1 MSDIFT
7 PAERSRVMRAVK
19 GEDTAPER
27 IVRSLV
33 HRLGFRFR
41 LQGKNLPGKPDL
53 VLPRHRVV
61 IFVHGCFWHGHGC
74 PRGSRKPKTRADY
87 WRKKIGGNAQRD
99 QRTRRALQRTGWRVL
114 TIWECQTKASQRSR
128 LSARIQRFLVK
139 Q

>member
-1 MSDIFT
+1 MNDVFS

-19 GEDTAPER
+19 GENTAPER

-41 LQGKNLPGKPDL
+41 LQGKDLPGKPDL

-61 IFVHGCFWHGHGC
+61 IFVHGCFWHGHAC

-87 WRKKIGGNAQRD
+87 WEQKFGGNVLRD
-99 QRTRRALQRTGWRVL
+99 QRTRRALQRAGWRVL
-114 TIWECQTKASQRSR
+114 TIWECQTKARKREQ
-128 LSARIQRFLVK
+128 LAARIKRFIAR
-139 Q
+139 